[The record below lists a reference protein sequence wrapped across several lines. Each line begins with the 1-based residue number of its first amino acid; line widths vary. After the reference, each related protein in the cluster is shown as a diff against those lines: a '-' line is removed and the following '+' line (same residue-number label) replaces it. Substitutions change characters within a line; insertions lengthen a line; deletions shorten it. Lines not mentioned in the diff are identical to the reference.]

1 MKQLKIAITGGIGS
15 GKSTV
20 SDIVRDFGYSVY
32 DADKIYSELTNK
44 EQVVVKISSLTSV
57 CPKTAN
63 GRLVLDRKAVAE
75 KVFNDSV
82 LLNKLNEY
90 THALVYEEID
100 KICRVNDTEAIL
112 FFEIPLLFESRRED
126 FFDKVMVVMRDK
138 AERINAVKARSGLSA
153 GEILARMKNQ
163 IDYDNF
169 DFTKHTVIYN
179 DGDLPALRDKV
190 GFVIKSFRK

>member
-1 MKQLKIAITGGIGS
+1 MKQLEIAITGGIGS

-57 CPKTAN
+57 CPKTVN

-126 FFDKVMVVMRDK
+126 FFDKVIVVMRDK

-153 GEILARMKNQ
+153 GEILSRMKNQ

-169 DFTKHTVIYN
+169 DFTKHTLIYN
-179 DGDLPALRDKV
+179 DGDLPSLRDKV